1 MARGAWRATVCGFAK
16 DRTRL
21 STHAHRRA
29 AGSFLSAV
37 SPGAPQ
43 DFGLGSLL
51 VPRTLCQA
59 AEGHEGLVV
68 PPSSPSPLNP
78 CLLDFTW
85 GSLKSPYLRLG
96 PGVARGLLDSTW
108 LGFPC

>member
-1 MARGAWRATVCGFAK
+1 MAERV
-16 DRTRL
+16 RTQEGCRRL
-21 STHAHRRA
+21 PVRC
-29 AGSFLSAV
+29 V
-37 SPGAPQ
+37 PQ

-51 VPRTLCQA
+51 VPRTLCQVV
-59 AEGHEGLVV
+59 EGREGFVV
-68 PPSSPSPLNP
+68 PPSDPSPLNP

-96 PGVARGLLDSTW
+96 PCVAQGLLVSTW